1 MKILHEGLFGETL
14 WRKGDTLVLEFSK
27 ERKICSTSPLN
38 GGLVKGIKAIFNQTT
53 PKVETALELPGG
65 SLEAYLAYIANQRG
79 FNVAQASGLLT
90 AANQRNVAFSSL
102 NFRELEVLA
111 VATAGVDYNGGQA
124 GDPASYYET
133 NGQFKIFQGTI
144 NVLLS
149 INAHLSPSA
158 MLRGIMTATEAKSG
172 ALLELLA
179 PSCYSKEI
187 ATGSGT
193 DGVILATDPSSKLH
207 LTDGGPHSKLGELIG
222 LAVKQAIKEALALE
236 TGFTPRRQLN
246 VLVRLKRFKID
257 ENFLWKSF
265 QGEYGEG
272 LSQEKYIGSLATI
285 AETPE
290 LVALVSCLL
299 HLADQVRWGLL
310 SEETAL
316 EVAFQIVETKINNQ
330 DIMLLFK
337 GRKAKISLDKVLVKM
352 LNFLI
357 LQKSTFGG
365 N

>member
-1 MKILHEGLFGETL
+1 MEILHKGSFGEVL

-38 GGLVKGIKAIFNQTT
+38 GGLAEGIRAIFNQTT
-53 PKVETALELPGG
+53 PKVETASELPGG
-65 SLEAYLAYIANQRG
+65 NLKAYLIYIAEQLG
-79 FNVAQASGLLT
+79 FNAVQTSGLLT
-90 AANQRNVAFSSL
+90 AANQRNAVFNSL
-102 NFRELEVLA
+102 SFRELEVLA

-133 NGQFKIFQGTI
+133 NDQFELFHGTI

-149 INAHLSPSA
+149 INANLSPSA
-158 MLRGIMTATEAKSG
+158 LLRGMMTVTEAKSA

-193 DGVILATDPSSKLH
+193 DGVILAVDPGSKLH
-207 LTDGGPHSKLGELIG
+207 LTDGGLHSKLGELIG
-222 LAVKQAIKEALALE
+222 LTVKKTVKEALALE
-236 TGFTPRRQLN
+236 TGFTPKRQLN
-246 VLVRLKRFKID
+246 VLARLKRFKID
-257 ENFLWKSF
+257 KNLLWRDF
-265 QGEYGEG
+265 QETHKG
-272 LSQEKYIGSLATI
+272 LLPQDQYMGLLAVI
-285 AETPE
+285 SEEQE

-299 HLADQVRWGLL
+299 HLADQLRWGLL

-316 EVAFQIVETKINNQ
+316 EVAYRLVGTKIHKQ
-330 DIMLLFK
+330 EIMPLFK
-337 GRKAKISLDKVLVKM
+337 ECKTEISIETALIKM
-352 LNFLI
+352 LNILI
-357 LQKSTFGG
+357 WQKTRDG